1 MIFYSRR
8 TYGSSRLK
16 LRPLQPFVGLD
27 ATKATSMATTA
38 KQTALQEGSCN
49 QHLDIETIKIEI
61 FIFREQELAGFNFE
75 GPKILIL
82 CIIKDW

>member
-1 MIFYSRR
+1 
-8 TYGSSRLK
+8 
-16 LRPLQPFVGLD
+16 
-27 ATKATSMATTA
+27 MATTA